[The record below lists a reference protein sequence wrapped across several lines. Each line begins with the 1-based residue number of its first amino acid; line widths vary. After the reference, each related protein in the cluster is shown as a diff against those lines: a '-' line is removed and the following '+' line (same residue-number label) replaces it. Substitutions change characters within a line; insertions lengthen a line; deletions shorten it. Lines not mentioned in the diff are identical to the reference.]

1 MIPGLL
7 ATKLYRPSLPPK
19 RVRRPHLSQRLDEG
33 LKAGRRI
40 TLVSAPAGFGKTTCI
55 TEWVEALDL
64 PVTWLSLDSTDDDPG
79 RFFAYLVAALQ
90 RVDEE
95 LGHEITGILSAGEVP
110 PAEIISTTLI
120 NDILEH
126 EERFLLILD
135 DLQVVQDPFILQ
147 VLERLVANQPPPMHL
162 VLLSRE
168 DPSLPLALLRANNQL
183 TEIRAGDLRFARQDA
198 ARFLNEV
205 MGLSLSQAD
214 INLLETKTEGWIAG
228 LQLAALA
235 LQAPLSRK
243 GRTDPS
249 AFIATLSGS
258 HRFILSYLA
267 EQVLDQQPAEIQRFL
282 LQTSIL
288 DRLSGDLCDAVTGHS
303 DSRSLLEQLYSDNLF
318 LMPLDD
324 EQQWYRYHQLFVDLL
339 RDRLDTLYPNQTA
352 ELHRRA
358 AHWYVQASEEDGTF
372 VRKAIE
378 HALAAPDYAL
388 AVDLLERH
396 AMDMLMQ
403 WHIKTV
409 DAWMQAI
416 PQEWTLD
423 NPRVNLAF
431 AWALMLRGLFDQ
443 AAPYLG
449 RLQAMFSAPGP
460 EGGAAPQLQVEDMD
474 DSVRVD
480 WLALQAMLLSAQGK
494 ARESLAVAH
503 QALEIAHDREGYT
516 FSQVYMGLATAYEQ
530 LEDYD
535 RAHNGYQMIIRLGRE
550 SGILVTE
557 MLGLS
562 GLALMAL
569 NYGQLHFAFD
579 LASQGVERL
588 ERLGSLPPL
597 AAALYGELAVC
608 YYHWHQLDEAHSHFL
623 RAIQVSALSGYSDA
637 EVFYGVILSRLYHMA
652 GDLDAATR
660 EIQKTMELVRVD
672 VPARVREEA
681 IAQHVRIL
689 LAQHQ
694 LAAAEAALK
703 GEGFSDRGA
712 FIIPDPRPDQEIS
725 RTAAVLY
732 SSGLRILL
740 YRAQVKDERSSLR
753 RGIELADHLLGRL
766 LNRQYIPAALDIL
779 LLRAKMHAVLGNDP
793 VSRAASQAD
802 YVLALELAEP
812 EGFISIFVEGGPPVA
827 GALADMLECEQIGA
841 VQPGFVKSVLAAF
854 AMRRPPAGGGDE
866 QTAPAP
872 VAREP
877 TPLITP
883 LTERELDVLRLMAQG
898 LKYAEIADHLYISLN
913 TVRFHV
919 KAIYGKLYVNNRTQ
933 ALDRARQLQLL

>member
-1 MIPGLL
+1 MITGLL
-7 ATKLYRPSLPPK
+7 ATKLFRPSLPPK
-19 RVRRPHLSQRLDEG
+19 RIRRSWLSQRLSAG
-33 LKAGRRI
+33 LEASRQI

-55 TEWVEALDL
+55 TEWVETLDL
-64 PVTWLSLDSTDDDPG
+64 PVTWLSLDPTDDAPG
-79 RFFAYLVAALQ
+79 RFFAYFVAALQ

-95 LGHEITGILSAGEVP
+95 LGHDVAGILRAGEVP
-110 PAEIISTTLI
+110 PAEIISTNLI

-135 DLQVVQDPFILQ
+135 DLQVIQDPFILQ
-147 VLERLVANQPPPMHL
+147 VLETLVSNLPPPLHL

-168 DPSLPLALLRANNQL
+168 EPSLPLARLRANNQL

-214 INLLETKTEGWIAG
+214 IDLLETKTEGWIVG

-235 LQAPLSRK
+235 LQAPLSARS
-243 GRTDPS
+243 RTDPS
-249 AFIATLSGS
+249 TFIATLSGS
-258 HRFILSYLA
+258 HRFILSYLT
-267 EQVLDQQPAEIQRFL
+267 EQVLDQQPAEIQQFL
-282 LQTSIL
+282 LQTSTL
-288 DRLSGDLCDAVTGHS
+288 DRLSGDLCDAVTGHT
-303 DSRSLLEQLYSDNLF
+303 DSRFLLERLYSTNLF
-318 LMPLDD
+318 LIPLD
-324 EQQWYRYHQLFVDLL
+324 EERQWYRYHQLFADLL
-339 RDRLDTLYPNQTA
+339 RDRLDTLYPDQTA
-352 ELHRRA
+352 GLHRRA
-358 AHWYVQASEEDGTF
+358 SRWYAQASDEGGTF
-372 VRKAIE
+372 VSKAIE

-416 PQEWTLD
+416 PQEWMLN

-431 AWALMLRGLFDQ
+431 AWALMLRGMFAQ

-449 RLQAMFSAPGP
+449 RLQAMFSAAGS
-460 EGGAAPQLQVEDMD
+460 EGGAALQMEDVD
-474 DSVRVD
+474 DSVRVG

-494 ARESLAVAH
+494 PYESLALAH
-503 QALEIAHDREGYT
+503 QALEITHDGEGYAL
-516 FSQVYMGLATAYEQ
+516 SQVYMGLATAYEQ

-535 RAHNGYQMIIRLGRE
+535 RALDGYQMIIRLGRE
-550 SGILVTE
+550 SGNLVTE

-569 NYGQLHFAFD
+569 NHGQLHFALD
-579 LASQGVERL
+579 LASQGVDRL
-588 ERLGSLPPL
+588 ERSGSLPPL
-597 AAALYGELAVC
+597 VAALYGELAVC
-608 YYHWHQLDEAHSHFL
+608 YYHWHQLDEAHSYFL

-652 GDLDAATR
+652 GDLDAAAR
-660 EIQKTMELVRVD
+660 EIQKTVDLVRVD

-681 IAQHVRIL
+681 VAQHVRIL

-703 GEGFSDRGA
+703 GEGFADRGT
-712 FIIPDPRPDQEIS
+712 FVIPDPKPDQEIS
-725 RTAAVLY
+725 RTVAVLY
-732 SSGLRILL
+732 GSGLRILL
-740 YRAQVKDERSSLR
+740 YRSHARGELSSLR
-753 RGIELADHLLGRL
+753 RGIELADHLLVRL

-779 LLRAKMHAVLGNDP
+779 LLRAQMHAVLGNDP
-793 VSRAASQAD
+793 ASRAASQAD
-802 YVLALELAEP
+802 YARALELAEP

-827 GALADMLECEQIGA
+827 EALAHMLKREQIGT
-841 VQPGFVKSVLAAF
+841 VQPGFVENILAAF
-854 AMRRPPAGGGDE
+854 ALSGDKPAAPPSVPGE
-866 QTAPAP
+866 PAL
-872 VAREP
+872 
-877 TPLITP
+877 LITP

-898 LKYAEIADHLYISLN
+898 LKYAEIAERLYISLN

-933 ALDRARQLQLL
+933 ALDRARQLQLF